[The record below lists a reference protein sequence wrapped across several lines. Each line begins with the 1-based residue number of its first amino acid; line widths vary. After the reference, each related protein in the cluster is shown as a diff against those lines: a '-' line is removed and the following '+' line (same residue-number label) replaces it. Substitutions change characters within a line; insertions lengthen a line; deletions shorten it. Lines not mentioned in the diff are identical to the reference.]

1 MISRGSVK
9 REKFPSL
16 VSGSVTNR
24 DKRVAFCLG
33 LCNQPGLKVYL
44 ERDFNSFP
52 IFPPHFLNLSLCNIL
67 KKIVSLIF
75 EPCKIILS

>member
-16 VSGSVTNR
+16 VPGRVTNC
-24 DKRVAFCLG
+24 DKRVAFCLSS
-33 LCNQPGLKVYL
+33 CNHQGLKVYL

-52 IFPPHFLNLSLCNIL
+52 IFPPRFLNLSLCNIF
-67 KKIVSLIF
+67 KKW
-75 EPCKIILS
+75 